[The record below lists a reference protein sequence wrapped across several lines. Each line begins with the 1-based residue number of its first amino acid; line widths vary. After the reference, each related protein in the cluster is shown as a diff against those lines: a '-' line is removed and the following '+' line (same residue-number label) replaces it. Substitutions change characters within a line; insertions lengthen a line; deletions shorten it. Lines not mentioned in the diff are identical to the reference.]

1 MTIHRVL
8 LLCLAP
14 LMAALFGWPVAA
26 VFMALAAVPSRLSAI
41 KRKESNDENGR

>member
-14 LMAALFGWPVAA
+14 IMAALFGWPCGA
-26 VFMALAAVPSRLSAI
+26 VFMALAAVPSRLSHT
-41 KRKESNDENGR
+41 KKKESIR

>member
-14 LMAALFGWPVAA
+14 IMAALEE
-26 VFMALAAVPSRLSAI
+26 SAFPAGCDWVEPI
-41 KRKESNDENGR
+41 RDADASKESR